1 MTPTVEQYGQLTG
14 VVEVR
19 LSEDRIREAILDTD
33 PEIRQRAVRYF
44 AKSFSTDTC
53 VMPLVIKAV
62 ETFGREDAY
71 HLIGLSRDLPQ
82 TADTIDWII
91 DELNNSQSDQYENYT
106 YNLSMVLAKADATL
120 LLPNESAIMESPHF
134 LPGLHES
141 FSERLQMLSWDEAAC
156 WRELEA
162 FCEEGKDKQY
172 INEVNL
178 GYAKRIVE
186 ALSRYGDECEEK
198 VHNVL
203 KQKIED
209 YHHNPMKWLEPLIVR
224 LAGEI
229 QLDSTVPVLVAKLV
243 EDGGDLLNEECA
255 EALSRIGTP
264 TVINAV
270 SEIYTKSPHHFRLYA
285 TGPLEN
291 IHSDLAVE
299 MCLNLLR
306 KEKDTGIRV
315 NLGFALLSHFSLKG
329 VEEVRQ
335 FLLGR
340 TLDSES
346 RGLRDYLVETCTVMG
361 ERFPEYDEWR
371 AAQRTEKE
379 EHHRRIEELG
389 DDPVGLMQF
398 ALEKLKQD
406 SPSPSQPK
414 LNSPVM
420 LPNKQKVGRNAPCP
434 CGSGKKFKKC
444 CINKSSG
451 SPLLN

>member
-1 MTPTVEQYGQLTG
+1 
-14 VVEVR
+14 
-19 LSEDRIREAILDTD
+19 
-33 PEIRQRAVRYF
+33 
-44 AKSFSTDTC
+44 
-53 VMPLVIKAV
+53 MPLVIKAV

-106 YNLSMVLAKADATL
+106 YNLSMVLAKADAAL
-120 LLPNESAIMESPHF
+120 LLPNESAILESPHF
-134 LPGLHES
+134 LPGLRAS

-172 INEVNL
+172 INDVNL
-178 GYAKRIVE
+178 GYANHIVE
-186 ALSRYGDECEEK
+186 ALSRCGDECEEK
-198 VHNVL
+198 IHNVL

-209 YHHNPMKWLEPLIVR
+209 YHHNPMKWLEPLMVR
-224 LAGEI
+224 LAGEM
-229 QLDSTVPVLVAKLV
+229 QLDSTVPMLVAKLV

-255 EALSRIGTP
+255 EALSRIGTL

-270 SEIYTKSPHHFRLYA
+270 SEIYTKSPHYFRLYA
-285 TGPLEN
+285 IEPLEN

-299 MCLNLLR
+299 TCLKLLR
-306 KEKDTGIRV
+306 QEKDTGIRV
-315 NLGFALLSHFSLKG
+315 NLAFALLSHFSLKG
-329 VEEVRQ
+329 IEEARQ
-335 FLLGR
+335 LLLGR

-346 RGLRDYLVETCTVMG
+346 RGLRNCLVETCTIMG
-361 ERFPEYDEWR
+361 ERFLEYDEWR
-371 AAQRTEKE
+371 AIQRTEKE
-379 EHHRRIEELG
+379 EHRRRIEEIG

-406 SPSPSQPK
+406 SPSPDQPK
-414 LNSPVM
+414 LNPPVM
-420 LPNKQKVGRNAPCP
+420 LSNKQRVGRNAPCP

-451 SPLLN
+451 NPLLN